1 MSRVSSLSGDDEVE
15 EEDEG
20 VDGYRKGGYHAVRP
34 GDLFAA
40 GRFVAQRKLG
50 WGNFSTVWLAY
61 DVQCQVPS
69 LLHLSP
75 GPGDP
80 ETGERPPLVAITA
93 LGALRARISRFV
105 DWREC
110 DHSIGSRASRALPVG
125 PARGGNGLAMAT
137 RAFEIWDSVFFFF
150 FATRREGSGL
160 SFSPFMSFV
169 HPLLDWET
177 RKMLFADSGRLY
189 WLPFNST

>member
-1 MSRVSSLSGDDEVE
+1 MSRVSSLSPSLSGDDEVE
-15 EEDEG
+15 EEEDDEG
-20 VDGYRKGGYHAVRP
+20 VNGYRKGGYHAVRP

-110 DHSIGSRASRALPVG
+110 DQLLRWVTGVARSSRGSRA
-125 PARGGNGLAMAT
+125 RGEWA
-137 RAFEIWDSVFFFF
+137 WDGDEGIRDLGFCFF
-150 FATRREGSGL
+150 
-160 SFSPFMSFV
+160 
-169 HPLLDWET
+169 LLFRYT
-177 RKMLFADSGRLY
+177 
-189 WLPFNST
+189 